1 MPVDLE
7 RKSQE
12 KFEKDTL
19 RCRSGHTYDFQVGDR
34 VGPYLEVHEVK
45 GAVQDELTLSNSLIP
60 RLRIKG
66 HLKDWFVLSYNYEIA
81 GHPSNRKSSASLIV
95 KHTW

>member
-1 MPVDLE
+1 
-7 RKSQE
+7 
-12 KFEKDTL
+12 
-19 RCRSGHTYDFQVGDR
+19 
-34 VGPYLEVHEVK
+34 
-45 GAVQDELTLSNSLIP
+45 VQDELTLSNSLIP

-66 HLKDWFVLSYNYEIA
+66 HLKDWFVLSYNNEIA